1 MNALEKRLETY
12 EETSVITNDAELLC
26 ALEKIIQKECNFPS
40 HKRDLELIAQAVE
53 FYLYLKGADTNLLRV
68 HANNTADA
76 ILLDVSD
83 SESKGNCSKRFRVI
97 LPVAAI
103 VALLLAATASA
114 AGLLIKRQIEFED
127 ENFNFTKIEYG
138 ADSKQNESDS
148 ETEMT
153 PDETTGTTGSE
164 EAVFTEKTA
173 EVFEDEQTDIFNK
186 MLNTI
191 DHFDSV
197 DMTFETSMLAKG
209 SVSEVFIQTRIN
221 EKKAFT
227 SEKVD
232 GILWS
237 EQYTVNGT
245 VAAVYHRGKTI
256 TYEHPALGREDAP
269 YIPLSERMFVDETD
283 GLPVVAYRA
292 NPTNSSLSSFS
303 LFPQEMA
310 FSYLRNFENWTVTGH
325 EEYLGRDCTVIEG
338 TNSSYYI
345 EKHSVDSFKFLVDS
359 ETGVLLNFEGY
370 LNGEKTQFTTVTAIE
385 YGSTAEV
392 KEFDA
397 EQCEDYE
404 VFNNM
409 RP

>member
-12 EETSVITNDAELLC
+12 EEASVITNDAELLC
-26 ALEKIIQKECNFPS
+26 ALEIIIQKECKLS
-40 HKRDLELIAQAVE
+40 SKKRDLELIAQAVE
-53 FYLYLKGADTNLLRV
+53 FYLYLKGADPNCLRV
-68 HANNTADA
+68 HANKTAEA

-83 SESKGNCSKRFRVI
+83 SESKGIGTKKYRVI
-97 LPVAAI
+97 LPAAAI
-103 VALLLAATASA
+103 VAMLLAAVASA
-114 AGLLIKRQIEFED
+114 AGLLIKRQIKFDD
-127 ENFNFTKIEYG
+127 ENFNFTKIEYS
-138 ADSKQNESDS
+138 ADSKQSESDS
-148 ETEMT
+148 EAEMKSTE
-153 PDETTGTTGSE
+153 
-164 EAVFTEKTA
+164 TA
-173 EVFEDEQTDIFNK
+173 EVFADEQTDIFNK

-392 KEFDA
+392 KEFEA

>member
-12 EETSVITNDAELLC
+12 EETSVITNDAELFC

-76 ILLDVSD
+76 ILLDISD
-83 SESKGNCSKRFRVI
+83 RKSKGNGADRYRVI
-97 LPVAAI
+97 IPVAAI
-103 VALLLAATASA
+103 VALLLAAAASA

-138 ADSKQNESDS
+138 ADSKQSESDH

-153 PDETTGTTGSE
+153 PDET
-164 EAVFTEKTA
+164 A
-173 EVFEDEQTDIFNK
+173 EIFEDEQTDIFNK

-191 DHFDSV
+191 DHFDSA
-197 DMTFETSMLAKG
+197 DMSFETSMLAKG

-221 EKKAFT
+221 EKKAYT

-245 VAAVYHRGKTI
+245 VAAVYHMDKTI

-325 EEYLGRDCTVIEG
+325 EEYLGRDCIVIEG
-338 TNSSYYI
+338 TNASYFI